1 MNSIP
6 CEYQRTN
13 SSNFYIHVLQAP
25 IWNCLFFFFF
35 FFLRNVKN
43 VHSSVLT
50 ETSFEEVLF
59 LKHWNQLKSSSN
71 IFRSLCTVLTFEQYQ
86 QHISIV
92 SHTLR
97 DVHFTSTHMYACFT
111 RCYIPKLTFF
121 RTIIG
126 ARNCQPTSNRKKTH
140 RWSSRS
146 RAVTCCL
153 NRKHLGIATRASTAV
168 SLGALPPDTL
178 RPLTDVWLVVGRF
191 CTRCTWHGAN
201 TRR

>member
-1 MNSIP
+1 MVLKLSLIKNPFLHSLFI
-6 CEYQRTN
+6 EQYSLRISTN
-13 SSNFYIHVLQAP
+13 KFIKFLYSRFTSSDLKLSFL
-25 IWNCLFFFFF
+25 FFF

-140 RWSSRS
+140 R
-146 RAVTCCL
+146 
-153 NRKHLGIATRASTAV
+153 
-168 SLGALPPDTL
+168 
-178 RPLTDVWLVVGRF
+178 
-191 CTRCTWHGAN
+191 
-201 TRR
+201 